1 MCKKGFSLFSQT
13 WSFSSFRE
21 ANPIS
26 FDVVDYFVWYYPV
39 SSSEVWNDEIATLI
53 EALIYVINNPMNT
66 ETMIKKRSSLSFKDE
81 EDDFLPFNRSTSIS
95 LLKISSSGRLK
106 HNASILDLI
115 ELHLKSSVPSQ

>member
-1 MCKKGFSLFSQT
+1 M
-13 WSFSSFRE
+13 
-21 ANPIS
+21 A
-26 FDVVDYFVWYYPV
+26 DYFVWYDSV

>member
-1 MCKKGFSLFSQT
+1 MCKKGFSLFFQT
-13 WSFSSFRE
+13 WIFSCFRE

-26 FDVVDYFVWYYPV
+26 FDRVDYFVCCDIV
-39 SSSEVWNDEIATLI
+39 SSSEVWNEVIAALI
-53 EALIYVINNPMNT
+53 EALIYVINNPINT
-66 ETMIKKRSSLSFKDE
+66 ETMIKKRSSLCFRDE

>member
-1 MCKKGFSLFSQT
+1 MCKKSFSLFFQT
-13 WSFSSFRE
+13 CIFSCYRE

-26 FDVVDYFVWYYPV
+26 FAVVDYFVWYYSV

>member
-1 MCKKGFSLFSQT
+1 MCKKGFSLFFQT
-13 WSFSSFRE
+13 WIFLVFERRTQ
-21 ANPIS
+21 
-26 FDVVDYFVWYYPV
+26 FDVVDYFVWYDSV